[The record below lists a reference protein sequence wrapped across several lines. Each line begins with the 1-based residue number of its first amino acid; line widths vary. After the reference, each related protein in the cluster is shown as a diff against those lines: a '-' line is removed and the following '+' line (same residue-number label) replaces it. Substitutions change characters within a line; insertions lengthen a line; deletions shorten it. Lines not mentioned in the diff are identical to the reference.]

1 MNAVLIL
8 LNSCHRS
15 PIYKPDGLWIPTPL
29 RGGVPGKGGGVLKL
43 LSPPLA
49 ALTPSPTMG
58 GELDTDIDKLWH
70 VFDKKA
76 TSYKYFWFL
85 SVLQIYKNTTGIY
98 TIQTDL
104 DKNDCKC
111 MGICIC

>member
-1 MNAVLIL
+1 MECGVRILLSFGGAVARGRVGPGIL

-29 RGGVPGKGGGVLKL
+29 RGGVSGKGGGVLKL

-58 GELDTDIDKLWH
+58 GELIT
-70 VFDKKA
+70 FE
-76 TSYKYFWFL
+76 SP
-85 SVLQIYKNTTGIY
+85 
-98 TIQTDL
+98 
-104 DKNDCKC
+104 
-111 MGICIC
+111 